1 MCKPQEKTLRLSHE
15 VLKAILVPASPQE
28 DRRGFLVRLFGS
40 LKFTAKVKRSNEGK
54 TSVNFGV
61 RGGTDF

>member
-1 MCKPQEKTLRLSHE
+1 MQEKTVRLSHE
-15 VLKAILVPASPQE
+15 VLKAILVPTPPEE

-40 LKFTAKVKRSNEGK
+40 LKVSAKIKRSDAGK
-54 TSVNFGV
+54 ASVSIGV

>member
-15 VLKAILVPASPQE
+15 VLKAILVPTAPEE

-40 LKFTAKVKRSNEGK
+40 LRFTTKVKRGNEGK
-54 TSVNFGV
+54 TSVSIGV
-61 RGGTDF
+61 RGGADF